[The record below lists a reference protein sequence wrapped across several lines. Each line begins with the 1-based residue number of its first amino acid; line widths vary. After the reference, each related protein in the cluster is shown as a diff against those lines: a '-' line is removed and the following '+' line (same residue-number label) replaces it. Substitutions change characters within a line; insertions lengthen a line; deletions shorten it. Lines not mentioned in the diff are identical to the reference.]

1 MKNQN
6 GRERRRD
13 TKGERGRGFPFSLP
27 SRVPP
32 LGDGSRS
39 SVDVESVGSTAD
51 WWTRR
56 SEKGKTSGLVSSASH
71 VAVGS
76 LNGLGEVNSGSAVAL
91 GNQAAI
97 SSSFFRMEEKAFRQ
111 TNLSSVLDSTLVGAL
126 GGTEVGAHSGRHSV
140 ASVKSRPSTSARQD
154 WSEVQ
159 PLARVIVVSAAAVV
173 VKI

>member
-56 SEKGKTSGLVSSASH
+56 SEKGKTRSASVPRARTRRSRLPKLTSGLVSSASH

-76 LNGLGEVNSGSAVAL
+76 LNGRGEVNSGSAVAL

-140 ASVKSRPSTSARQD
+140 VG
-154 WSEVQ
+154 
-159 PLARVIVVSAAAVV
+159 
-173 VKI
+173 